1 VISAKLATLRE
12 LQTVYGVADLYM
24 LAEIIQVDGF
34 NQRLANKW
42 AAREDRPK

>member
-1 VISAKLATLRE
+1 VISAKLATLNE
-12 LQTVYGVADLYM
+12 LQTVYGVADLYR

-42 AAREDRPK
+42 ASREDK